1 MELSGVR
8 ELINSTRG
16 MFFYE
21 PMENISGK
29 QIFCHFGREDFTMN
43 DFKKKL
49 EKKLRDPEYKAKW
62 DAYDPE
68 YQVIKTL
75 IEARRKKN
83 VTQKQLAEMTGIT
96 QPDISRLENGR
107 GNPSLRTLNNLAKGL
122 GMALKVEFVDVK
134 KK

>member
-1 MELSGVR
+1 
-8 ELINSTRG
+8 
-16 MFFYE
+16 
-21 PMENISGK
+21 
-29 QIFCHFGREDFTMN
+29 MN

-83 VTQKQLAEMTGIT
+83 VTQK
-96 QPDISRLENGR
+96 
-107 GNPSLRTLNNLAKGL
+107 
-122 GMALKVEFVDVK
+122 
-134 KK
+134 

>member
-1 MELSGVR
+1 MS
-8 ELINSTRG
+8 
-16 MFFYE
+16 
-21 PMENISGK
+21 
-29 QIFCHFGREDFTMN
+29 

-49 EKKLRDPEYKAKW
+49 EKKLRALENKAI
-62 DAYDPE
+62 DAYDLE
-68 YQVIKTL
+68 YQVIRTL
-75 IEARRKKN
+75 IEARRKRN

-122 GMALKVEFVDVK
+122 GMVLKVEFVDVK

>member
-1 MELSGVR
+1 
-8 ELINSTRG
+8 
-16 MFFYE
+16 
-21 PMENISGK
+21 
-29 QIFCHFGREDFTMN
+29 MN

-96 QPDISRLENGR
+96 QPDNSRLENGR

>member
-1 MELSGVR
+1 
-8 ELINSTRG
+8 
-16 MFFYE
+16 
-21 PMENISGK
+21 
-29 QIFCHFGREDFTMN
+29 MN

-122 GMALKVEFVDVK
+122 GMALWRSRWNLLTSKRSSFCPFREFTK
-134 KK
+134 KNPSDASGKRNVRRIFLSVFS